1 MYKKITLRQRFLQTG
16 LLMLLLSLL
25 IGAGLSVTLLVLF
38 SANNPRGEEFLY
50 TLLRLLAG
58 QLEGP
63 GGMLP
68 YIILGAIL
76 LCLAVAIVCVALT
89 SRLTGRLSATLKTLR
104 QAADN
109 LRVGSWMSCA
119 SPWRASGGR

>member
-1 MYKKITLRQRFLQTG
+1 
-16 LLMLLLSLL
+16 MLLLSLL

-38 SANNPRGEEFLY
+38 SANTPQGEEFLY

-68 YIILGAIL
+68 YIILGVIL

-89 SRLTGRLSATLKTLR
+89 SRLTGRWPSC
-104 QAADN
+104 
-109 LRVGSWMSCA
+109 VWPSPPGSPGA
-119 SPWRASGGR
+119 WRPP